1 MPRRRARVATA
12 TGLHAR
18 PAALLT
24 RRAADGGHPVQIGR
38 DGETP
43 VDASSILMV
52 MGLKLQHGEEVELSS
67 ASDDAEALLDEL
79 AALLAT
85 DLDAVAQA

>member
-1 MPRRRARVATA
+1 MPRRRARVATT

-24 RRAADGGHPVQIGR
+24 RRVAEGGHPVQIAREGQ
-38 DGETP
+38 P
-43 VDASSILMV
+43 AVDASSILMV
-52 MGLKLQHGEEVELSS
+52 MGLKLAHGEEVELSS
-67 ASDDAEALLDEL
+67 PSDDAEPLLDEL

-85 DLDAVAQA
+85 DLDLVEQP